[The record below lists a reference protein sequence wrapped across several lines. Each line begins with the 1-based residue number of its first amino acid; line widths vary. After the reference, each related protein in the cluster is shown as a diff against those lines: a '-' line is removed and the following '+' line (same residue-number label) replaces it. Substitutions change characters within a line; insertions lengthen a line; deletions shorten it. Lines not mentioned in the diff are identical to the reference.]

1 MKKLIRLFITTIIIL
16 LLAGACLLKRNDF
29 TPLEQTQYY
38 PATMQ
43 ALTALAPNKGYGK
56 ALKCGWAMENITPDF
71 KVHVAGYGVRWKN
84 YSGIHD
90 SIFVRTLVFDNGLQ
104 KAALVSLDMM
114 IVPPLVVDKVMPK
127 LKKMGFS
134 RAQVYFG
141 ATHTHSSAGG
151 WAKGLGG
158 WALAGPFNE
167 EMINKVADG
176 IVNGIKR
183 AQASSAKCTIGFE
196 AINAADLVSNRLFGD
211 KFPED
216 PYLRVIKIEKANH
229 ESAMLL
235 SYSAHATCISKRDN
249 LISCDYPG
257 MLVQKLEKAG
267 TCNFATF
274 FAGAVGSMRPVIDSL
289 KGFPKAEALAT
300 KLQQRLSD
308 HDSIKTDTTSFI
320 STAYLPLQL
329 HEPQLRVNDEYRLR
343 PWVFN
348 ALLGEQQIGMNRLQL
363 GNIVLIGTPCDYS
376 GEMVELSEEVST
388 KTKRNLLIT
397 SFNGGYVGYITPDKY
412 YDSVKAETREM
423 NWFGPHNG
431 RYFSELV
438 NGLILK

>member
-1 MKKLIRLFITTIIIL
+1 MKRILRFLLIL
-16 LLAGACLLKRNDF
+16 LVILFVAGACLLKRNDF

-38 PATMQ
+38 PATMK
-43 ALTALAPNKGYGK
+43 ALSALQPNKGYGK
-56 ALKCGWAMENITPDF
+56 LLKCGWAAENITPDF
-71 KVHVAGYGVRWKN
+71 DVHVAGYGVRWKSF
-84 YSGIHD
+84 SGIHD

-114 IVPPLVVDKVMPK
+114 IVPPLVVDQVMPQ
-127 LKKMGFS
+127 LEKMGFS

-167 EMINKVADG
+167 DMIDKVA
-176 IVNGIKR
+176 NGIIAGVQK
-183 AQASSAKCTIGFE
+183 AQASSSNCTIGFE
-196 AINAADLVSNRLFGD
+196 AINAADLVENRLFGSS
-211 KFPED
+211 FPED
-216 PYLRVIKIEKANH
+216 PYLRVIKIVKDNH
-229 ESAMLL
+229 ESAMML
-235 SYSAHATCISKRDN
+235 SYSAHATCIPKRDN

-257 MLVQKLEKAG
+257 MLVQKLERG
-267 TCNFATF
+267 GSCNFATF
-274 FAGAVGSMRPVIDSL
+274 FAGAVGSMRPIKDTL
-289 KGFPKAEALAT
+289 KGVQRAEALAA
-300 KLQQRLSD
+300 KLQQRLNQ

-329 HEPQLRVNDEYRLR
+329 HDPQLRVNDEYRLR

-348 ALLGEQQIGMNRLQL
+348 ALLGKQQIGMNRLQI
-363 GNIVLIGTPCDYS
+363 GNIVFIGTPCDYS
-376 GEMVELSEEVST
+376 GEMVELSQEISN
-388 KTKRNLLIT
+388 KKQRNLLIT
-397 SFNGGYVGYITPDKY
+397 SFNGGYIGYITPDKY

-423 NWFGPHNG
+423 NWYGPNNG